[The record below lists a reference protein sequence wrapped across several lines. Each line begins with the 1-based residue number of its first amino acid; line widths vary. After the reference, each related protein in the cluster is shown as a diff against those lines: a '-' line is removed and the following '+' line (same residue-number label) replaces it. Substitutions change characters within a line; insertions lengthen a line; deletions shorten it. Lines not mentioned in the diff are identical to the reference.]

1 MEGGI
6 MEKELLQGI
15 KEIEKQMSGSE
26 FFVEAEMS
34 IQPLLLEIQMIDQ
47 RLSEQFH
54 RPIVEYTKWRIKS
67 PESIAKK
74 LRKKDHPITFESA
87 LEFLHDLVGIRVIC
101 SFYDDVFRVA
111 KEIRKSK
118 NLKVLKVKN
127 YIAHPKP
134 SGYRSIHIIAEV
146 PYGGGG
152 SVKLEIQVRSA
163 AMNYWATLD
172 HELGYKNEK
181 ASQEEAEKIKK
192 ELRKCAIDIAQID
205 MRFQKLRDRIEKL

>member
-1 MEGGI
+1 
-6 MEKELLQGI
+6 MEKNLQSSTE
-15 KEIEKQMSGSE
+15 EIRKQMLAAE

-47 RLSEQFH
+47 RLSGKIG

-74 LRKKDHPITFESA
+74 LKRKNRELSFVCAKNT
-87 LEFLHDLVGIRVIC
+87 LNDLVGIRVIC

-111 KEIRKSK
+111 KEIKKISG
-118 NLKVLKVKN
+118 LKVIKVKD
-127 YIAHPKP
+127 YISHPKA
-134 SGYRSIHIIAEV
+134 SGYRSIHIIAEL
-146 PYGGGG
+146 PY
-152 SVKLEIQVRSA
+152 SHVDTIRLEIQVRSA

-181 ASQEEAEKIKK
+181 ASREEAKKIKK